1 MEKNINVKKRLE
13 KVFNENELTID
24 LDNQSSILELDSL
37 QIISLFVSIEDE
49 FNMEI
54 PDEFLTREV
63 LSSFNDFYEML
74 LNILTQVITENKVN
88 LLTLN
93 IKWIGGEKMRR
104 RIRLLKPKKRTMV
117 KLYNESHGGNCSCG
131 GA

>member
-13 KVFNENELTID
+13 KDFNENGLTID

-74 LNILTQVITENKVN
+74 LNILT
-88 LLTLN
+88 
-93 IKWIGGEKMRR
+93 
-104 RIRLLKPKKRTMV
+104 
-117 KLYNESHGGNCSCG
+117 
-131 GA
+131 

>member
-13 KVFNENELTID
+13 KVFNENGLTID

-54 PDEFLTREV
+54 PDEFFTREV

-74 LNILTQVITENKVN
+74 LNILT
-88 LLTLN
+88 
-93 IKWIGGEKMRR
+93 
-104 RIRLLKPKKRTMV
+104 
-117 KLYNESHGGNCSCG
+117 
-131 GA
+131 

>member
-13 KVFNENELTID
+13 KVFNENGLTID

-74 LNILTQVITENKVN
+74 RNGRGRDCNF
-88 LLTLN
+88 
-93 IKWIGGEKMRR
+93 
-104 RIRLLKPKKRTMV
+104 
-117 KLYNESHGGNCSCG
+117 
-131 GA
+131 

>member
-1 MEKNINVKKRLE
+1 M
-13 KVFNENELTID
+13 
-24 LDNQSSILELDSL
+24 DNQSSILELDSL

-74 LNILTQVITENKVN
+74 LNILT
-88 LLTLN
+88 
-93 IKWIGGEKMRR
+93 
-104 RIRLLKPKKRTMV
+104 
-117 KLYNESHGGNCSCG
+117 
-131 GA
+131 

>member
-13 KVFNENELTID
+13 KVFNENGLTID

-54 PDEFLTREV
+54 PDEFLTR
-63 LSSFNDFYEML
+63 S
-74 LNILTQVITENKVN
+74 VIFF
-88 LLTLN
+88 
-93 IKWIGGEKMRR
+93 
-104 RIRLLKPKKRTMV
+104 
-117 KLYNESHGGNCSCG
+117 
-131 GA
+131 

>member
-13 KVFNENELTID
+13 KVFNENGLTID

-74 LNILTQVITENKVN
+74 LYILT
-88 LLTLN
+88 
-93 IKWIGGEKMRR
+93 
-104 RIRLLKPKKRTMV
+104 
-117 KLYNESHGGNCSCG
+117 
-131 GA
+131 

>member
-13 KVFNENELTID
+13 KVFNENGL
-24 LDNQSSILELDSL
+24 
-37 QIISLFVSIEDE
+37 ISLFVSIEDE

-74 LNILTQVITENKVN
+74 LNILT
-88 LLTLN
+88 
-93 IKWIGGEKMRR
+93 
-104 RIRLLKPKKRTMV
+104 
-117 KLYNESHGGNCSCG
+117 
-131 GA
+131 

>member
-1 MEKNINVKKRLE
+1 ME
-13 KVFNENELTID
+13 KVFNENGLTID

-74 LNILTQVITENKVN
+74 LNILT
-88 LLTLN
+88 
-93 IKWIGGEKMRR
+93 
-104 RIRLLKPKKRTMV
+104 
-117 KLYNESHGGNCSCG
+117 
-131 GA
+131 

>member
-13 KVFNENELTID
+13 KVFNENGLTID

-63 LSSFNDFYEML
+63 LSSFNDFYEMF
-74 LNILTQVITENKVN
+74 LNILT
-88 LLTLN
+88 
-93 IKWIGGEKMRR
+93 
-104 RIRLLKPKKRTMV
+104 
-117 KLYNESHGGNCSCG
+117 
-131 GA
+131 

>member
-13 KVFNENELTID
+13 KVFNENGLTID
-24 LDNQSSILELDSL
+24 LDNQSSIHELDSL

-74 LNILTQVITENKVN
+74 LNILT
-88 LLTLN
+88 
-93 IKWIGGEKMRR
+93 
-104 RIRLLKPKKRTMV
+104 
-117 KLYNESHGGNCSCG
+117 
-131 GA
+131 

>member
-13 KVFNENELTID
+13 KVFNENGLTID

-54 PDEFLTREV
+54 PDEFLSREV
-63 LSSFNDFYEML
+63 LSSFNDFFA
-74 LNILTQVITENKVN
+74 KVN
-88 LLTLN
+88 ITLSSLC
-93 IKWIGGEKMRR
+93 I
-104 RIRLLKPKKRTMV
+104 
-117 KLYNESHGGNCSCG
+117 
-131 GA
+131 

>member
-13 KVFNENELTID
+13 KVFNENGLTID
-24 LDNQSSILELDSL
+24 LDNQSPILELDSL

-74 LNILTQVITENKVN
+74 LNILT
-88 LLTLN
+88 
-93 IKWIGGEKMRR
+93 
-104 RIRLLKPKKRTMV
+104 
-117 KLYNESHGGNCSCG
+117 
-131 GA
+131 

>member
-13 KVFNENELTID
+13 KVFNENGLTID
-24 LDNQSSILELDSL
+24 FDNQSSILELDSL

-74 LNILTQVITENKVN
+74 LNILT
-88 LLTLN
+88 
-93 IKWIGGEKMRR
+93 
-104 RIRLLKPKKRTMV
+104 
-117 KLYNESHGGNCSCG
+117 
-131 GA
+131 

>member
-13 KVFNENELTID
+13 KVFNENGLTID
-24 LDNQSSILELDSL
+24 LDNQSSILVLDSL

-74 LNILTQVITENKVN
+74 LNILT
-88 LLTLN
+88 
-93 IKWIGGEKMRR
+93 
-104 RIRLLKPKKRTMV
+104 
-117 KLYNESHGGNCSCG
+117 
-131 GA
+131 

>member
-13 KVFNENELTID
+13 KVFNENGLTID

-74 LNILTQVITENKVN
+74 LNILK
-88 LLTLN
+88 
-93 IKWIGGEKMRR
+93 
-104 RIRLLKPKKRTMV
+104 
-117 KLYNESHGGNCSCG
+117 
-131 GA
+131 

>member
-13 KVFNENELTID
+13 KVFNENGLTID

-49 FNMEI
+49 FTMEI

-74 LNILTQVITENKVN
+74 LNILT
-88 LLTLN
+88 
-93 IKWIGGEKMRR
+93 
-104 RIRLLKPKKRTMV
+104 
-117 KLYNESHGGNCSCG
+117 
-131 GA
+131 

>member
-13 KVFNENELTID
+13 KVFNENGLTID
-24 LDNQSSILELDSL
+24 LDNQSTILELDSL

-74 LNILTQVITENKVN
+74 LNILT
-88 LLTLN
+88 
-93 IKWIGGEKMRR
+93 
-104 RIRLLKPKKRTMV
+104 
-117 KLYNESHGGNCSCG
+117 
-131 GA
+131 

>member
-13 KVFNENELTID
+13 KVFNENGLTID

-54 PDEFLTREV
+54 PDEF
-63 LSSFNDFYEML
+63 N
-74 LNILTQVITENKVN
+74 
-88 LLTLN
+88 
-93 IKWIGGEKMRR
+93 
-104 RIRLLKPKKRTMV
+104 
-117 KLYNESHGGNCSCG
+117 
-131 GA
+131 

>member
-1 MEKNINVKKRLE
+1 MEKNINVKNRLE
-13 KVFNENELTID
+13 KVFNENGLPID
-24 LDNQSSILELDSL
+24 LDNQSSILELYSL

-74 LNILTQVITENKVN
+74 LNILT
-88 LLTLN
+88 
-93 IKWIGGEKMRR
+93 
-104 RIRLLKPKKRTMV
+104 
-117 KLYNESHGGNCSCG
+117 
-131 GA
+131 

>member
-1 MEKNINVKKRLE
+1 MGNINVKKRLE
-13 KVFNENELTID
+13 KVFNENGLTID

-74 LNILTQVITENKVN
+74 LNILT
-88 LLTLN
+88 
-93 IKWIGGEKMRR
+93 
-104 RIRLLKPKKRTMV
+104 
-117 KLYNESHGGNCSCG
+117 
-131 GA
+131 

>member
-13 KVFNENELTID
+13 KVFNENGLTID

-63 LSSFNDFYEML
+63 LSSFNDFYEMI
-74 LNILTQVITENKVN
+74 LNILT
-88 LLTLN
+88 
-93 IKWIGGEKMRR
+93 
-104 RIRLLKPKKRTMV
+104 
-117 KLYNESHGGNCSCG
+117 
-131 GA
+131 

>member
-13 KVFNENELTID
+13 RVFNENGLTID

-74 LNILTQVITENKVN
+74 LNILT
-88 LLTLN
+88 
-93 IKWIGGEKMRR
+93 
-104 RIRLLKPKKRTMV
+104 
-117 KLYNESHGGNCSCG
+117 
-131 GA
+131 

>member
-13 KVFNENELTID
+13 KIFNENGLTID

-74 LNILTQVITENKVN
+74 LNILT
-88 LLTLN
+88 
-93 IKWIGGEKMRR
+93 
-104 RIRLLKPKKRTMV
+104 
-117 KLYNESHGGNCSCG
+117 
-131 GA
+131 

>member
-13 KVFNENELTID
+13 KVFNENGLTID

-54 PDEFLTREV
+54 PYEFLTREV

-74 LNILTQVITENKVN
+74 LNILT
-88 LLTLN
+88 
-93 IKWIGGEKMRR
+93 
-104 RIRLLKPKKRTMV
+104 
-117 KLYNESHGGNCSCG
+117 
-131 GA
+131 

>member
-13 KVFNENELTID
+13 KVFNENGLTID
-24 LDNQSSILELDSL
+24 LDNQILELDSL

-74 LNILTQVITENKVN
+74 LNILT
-88 LLTLN
+88 
-93 IKWIGGEKMRR
+93 
-104 RIRLLKPKKRTMV
+104 
-117 KLYNESHGGNCSCG
+117 
-131 GA
+131 

>member
-13 KVFNENELTID
+13 KVFNENGLTID

-54 PDEFLTREV
+54 SDEFLTREV

-74 LNILTQVITENKVN
+74 LNILT
-88 LLTLN
+88 
-93 IKWIGGEKMRR
+93 
-104 RIRLLKPKKRTMV
+104 
-117 KLYNESHGGNCSCG
+117 
-131 GA
+131 

>member
-1 MEKNINVKKRLE
+1 MEKNINVKKRFE
-13 KVFNENELTID
+13 KVFNENGLTID

-74 LNILTQVITENKVN
+74 LNILT
-88 LLTLN
+88 
-93 IKWIGGEKMRR
+93 
-104 RIRLLKPKKRTMV
+104 
-117 KLYNESHGGNCSCG
+117 
-131 GA
+131 

>member
-13 KVFNENELTID
+13 KVFNENGLTID

-54 PDEFLTREV
+54 PDEFLNREV

-74 LNILTQVITENKVN
+74 LNILT
-88 LLTLN
+88 
-93 IKWIGGEKMRR
+93 
-104 RIRLLKPKKRTMV
+104 
-117 KLYNESHGGNCSCG
+117 
-131 GA
+131 

>member
-13 KVFNENELTID
+13 KVFNENGLTID

-74 LNILTQVITENKVN
+74 L
-88 LLTLN
+88 
-93 IKWIGGEKMRR
+93 
-104 RIRLLKPKKRTMV
+104 PPPP
-117 KLYNESHGGNCSCG
+117 
-131 GA
+131 

>member
-1 MEKNINVKKRLE
+1 MDKNINVKKRLE
-13 KVFNENELTID
+13 KVFNENGLTID

-74 LNILTQVITENKVN
+74 LNILT
-88 LLTLN
+88 
-93 IKWIGGEKMRR
+93 
-104 RIRLLKPKKRTMV
+104 
-117 KLYNESHGGNCSCG
+117 
-131 GA
+131 

>member
-13 KVFNENELTID
+13 KVFNENGLTID

-37 QIISLFVSIEDE
+37 QIISLFVSIGDE

-74 LNILTQVITENKVN
+74 LNILT
-88 LLTLN
+88 
-93 IKWIGGEKMRR
+93 
-104 RIRLLKPKKRTMV
+104 
-117 KLYNESHGGNCSCG
+117 
-131 GA
+131 

>member
-13 KVFNENELTID
+13 KVFNENGLTIY

-74 LNILTQVITENKVN
+74 LNILT
-88 LLTLN
+88 
-93 IKWIGGEKMRR
+93 
-104 RIRLLKPKKRTMV
+104 
-117 KLYNESHGGNCSCG
+117 
-131 GA
+131 

>member
-13 KVFNENELTID
+13 KVFNENGLTID
-24 LDNQSSILELDSL
+24 LDNQSSILELDTL

-74 LNILTQVITENKVN
+74 LNILT
-88 LLTLN
+88 
-93 IKWIGGEKMRR
+93 
-104 RIRLLKPKKRTMV
+104 
-117 KLYNESHGGNCSCG
+117 
-131 GA
+131 

>member
-13 KVFNENELTID
+13 KVFNENGLTID

-74 LNILTQVITENKVN
+74 LNI
-88 LLTLN
+88 
-93 IKWIGGEKMRR
+93 
-104 RIRLLKPKKRTMV
+104 
-117 KLYNESHGGNCSCG
+117 
-131 GA
+131 

>member
-13 KVFNENELTID
+13 KVFNENGLTID

-74 LNILTQVITENKVN
+74 LNILT
-88 LLTLN
+88 
-93 IKWIGGEKMRR
+93 
-104 RIRLLKPKKRTMV
+104 
-117 KLYNESHGGNCSCG
+117 
-131 GA
+131 

>member
-13 KVFNENELTID
+13 KVFNENGLTID

-63 LSSFNDFYEML
+63 LSSFNDFYEIL
-74 LNILTQVITENKVN
+74 LNILT
-88 LLTLN
+88 
-93 IKWIGGEKMRR
+93 
-104 RIRLLKPKKRTMV
+104 
-117 KLYNESHGGNCSCG
+117 
-131 GA
+131 

>member
-13 KVFNENELTID
+13 KVFNENGLTID

-63 LSSFNDFYEML
+63 ISSFNDFYEML
-74 LNILTQVITENKVN
+74 LNILT
-88 LLTLN
+88 
-93 IKWIGGEKMRR
+93 
-104 RIRLLKPKKRTMV
+104 
-117 KLYNESHGGNCSCG
+117 
-131 GA
+131 

>member
-13 KVFNENELTID
+13 KVFNENGLTID

-37 QIISLFVSIEDE
+37 QIISLFVSIDDE

-74 LNILTQVITENKVN
+74 LNILT
-88 LLTLN
+88 
-93 IKWIGGEKMRR
+93 
-104 RIRLLKPKKRTMV
+104 
-117 KLYNESHGGNCSCG
+117 
-131 GA
+131 